1 MAISVLDLIM
11 YGFAHNDDYLT
22 GTFGHAN
29 KKKSTRLDVPTRL
42 RGDSI
47 EYNEE
52 LLKAMGDDKCVQFAG
67 ELVHLALSHP
77 DRLKAIVGTADH
89 LRPLAD
95 IAFML
100 ATYHTLQHDNR
111 NVDPEKFMK
120 PSAIKGPD
128 GNPLP
133 DFLSAEEYF
142 ALLLQKVE
150 KEGLEI
156 PQPQP
161 GNVSGPQQQG
171 QGQGQPG
178 QGQGSG
184 DQSDEE
190 NGPQEDG
197 EGQGQGKE
205 EQQQG
210 QQGGQ
215 GQGQG
220 QQPSLMQQ
228 MAKSLGFK
236 GPIQDQDT
244 SSWGN
249 VPKVLQEQMKLQL
262 KQELQ
267 KSRGTLPAGL
277 QRILEQLELDEQE
290 DWKRIID
297 RMTGSKFATRR
308 FKCDPKRASRRHGIG
323 FYGRKKLKRG
333 ALVYAIDSSGSM
345 ADHEMAVCVAN
356 GKHLAARY
364 GAPFLVLVC
373 DASIHVTK
381 LIKKSVDLDELEIL
395 GGGGTSSLPVFDY
408 LKENKVKADL
418 LVYFTDLYIDFPPE
432 KPECVT
438 DMVWAVINN
447 ESAEEVPFG
456 EIIHVE
462 IPEVKA

>member
-1 MAISVLDLIM
+1 MAISILDLIM
-11 YGFAHNDDYLT
+11 YDFAHNDDYLT

-29 KKKSTRLDVPTRL
+29 KKAAKRLEVPTRL

-47 EYNEE
+47 EYNPD
-52 LLKAMGDDKCVQFAG
+52 LLKDMGKNKGIQFAG
-67 ELVHLALSHP
+67 ELIHLALSHP

-111 NVDPEKFMK
+111 PVDEKIFMK
-120 PSAIKGPD
+120 PSAIKSPNGK
-128 GNPLP
+128 PLP

-142 ALLLQKVE
+142 ALLLQKIE

-156 PQPQP
+156 PEPQP
-161 GNVSGPQQQG
+161 RNSLQG
-171 QGQGQPG
+171 QGQGSASQSDEDNDKEGEGNG
-178 QGQGSG
+178 QGQE
-184 DQSDEE
+184 Q
-190 NGPQEDG
+190 
-197 EGQGQGKE
+197 QGQGKP
-205 EQQQG
+205 QQG
-210 QQGGQ
+210 QGEEKQDQ
-215 GQGQG
+215 QD

-236 GPIQDQDT
+236 GSVQDQDT

-249 VPKVLQEQMKLQL
+249 IPKTLQESMKLQF

-277 QRILEQLELDEQE
+277 QRILEQLEVEEQE

-297 RMTGSKFATRR
+297 RMSGSKFAIRR
-308 FKCDPKRASRRHGIG
+308 FRGDSKRASRRYGIG
-323 FYGRKKLKRG
+323 FLGRKRLKRG
-333 ALVYAIDSSGSM
+333 ALVYVVDSSGSM

-364 GAPFLVLVC
+364 GAPFLALVC
-373 DASIHVTK
+373 DASVHVVK
-381 LIKKSVDLDELEIL
+381 MISRSVDMEELEMI

-408 LKENKVKADL
+408 LTENKIQTDL
-418 LVYFTDLYIDFPPE
+418 LVYMTDLYIDFPEE
-432 KPECVT
+432 KPPNVR
-438 DMVWAVINN
+438 DVVWAVINN
-447 ESAEEVPFG
+447 DNANEVPFG
-456 EIIHVE
+456 EIVHVD
-462 IPEVKA
+462 IPEVK